1 MDQPKIERLLRLMQY
16 LSGNT
21 YYTLDELSEKL
32 KLSRRSLFRYIDTFR
47 NAGYAVQRIN
57 EGVYRMAKMRNNEM
71 DLSKIV
77 YFSEEEAFVVNSL
90 IDALDDTNAMKHG
103 LKLKLSAVYEATN
116 FKKYTINKDASKTI
130 GNLSMA
136 INKKKTVILRHYSSS
151 HSNAVKDYQVE
162 PFVFTTNYLDVW
174 AFDVNDKL
182 NKTFKVARIGEVE
195 VLEKDWA
202 NESAHQEEPTDSF
215 RSHSNNAF
223 HVKLK
228 LTQVAKN
235 RMVEDF
241 PLTAREI
248 IQDKDA
254 WYYEG
259 DVRSME
265 GVGRFVLSL
274 PEHIAIV
281 EGEELRQ
288 FVKEKVDYIR
298 ECYCENE
305 WF

>member
-16 LSGNT
+16 LSGNS
-21 YYTLDELSEKL
+21 YYTIDELSVKL
-32 KLSRRSLFRYIDTFR
+32 EITRRTIYRYLDTFK
-47 NAGYAVQRIN
+47 NVGFAVQRIN
-57 EGVYRMAKMRNNEM
+57 DGVYRMANMRNSDA

-77 YFSEEEAFVVNSL
+77 YFSEEEAFVVNGL
-90 IDALDDTNAMKHG
+90 IDALDDTNAMKNE

-116 FKKYTINKDASKTI
+116 IKKYTINKGVSKTI
-130 GNLSMA
+130 SNLASA
-136 INKKKTVILRHYSSS
+136 IKNKKSVVLRHYSSS
-151 HSNAVKDYQVE
+151 RSNTVKDYQVE

-174 AFDVNDKL
+174 AFDVNDKQ

-195 VLEKDWA
+195 TLEKEWA

-215 RSHSNNAF
+215 RSHSNQSF

-248 IQDKDA
+248 IQDNDA

-265 GVGRFVLSL
+265 GIGRFVLSL
-274 PEHIAIV
+274 PEHITIL
-281 EGEELRQ
+281 EGEEVRQ
-288 FVKEKVDYIR
+288 YIRDKADYILK
-298 ECYCENE
+298 EMLQ
-305 WF
+305 

>member
-16 LSGNT
+16 LSGNS
-21 YYTLDELSEKL
+21 YYTIDELSDKL
-32 KLSRRSLFRYIDTFR
+32 GISRRTMFRYIDTFR
-47 NAGYAVQRIN
+47 NAGFVVQKIN
-57 EGVYRMAKMRNNEM
+57 EGVYRMANLRNSDA

-77 YFSEEEAFVVNSL
+77 YFSEEEAFVVNGL
-90 IDALDDTNAMKHG
+90 IDALDDTNAMKNE

-116 FKKYTINKDASKTI
+116 IKKYTINKGVSKTI
-130 GNLSMA
+130 SNLASA
-136 INKKKTVILRHYSSS
+136 IKNKKTVVLRHYSSS
-151 HSNAVKDYQVE
+151 RSNTVKDYQVE

-174 AFDVNDKL
+174 AFDVNDKQ

-195 VLEKDWA
+195 TLEKEWA

-215 RSHSNNAF
+215 RSHSNQAF

-265 GVGRFVLSL
+265 GIGRFVLSL
-274 PEHIAIV
+274 PEHITIL
-281 EGEELRQ
+281 EGEEVRQ
-288 FVKEKVDYIR
+288 YVRDKADYILKVMLP
-298 ECYCENE
+298 
-305 WF
+305 

>member
-21 YYTLDELSEKL
+21 YYTIDELSEKL
-32 KLSRRSLFRYIDTFR
+32 EISRRTLFRYIDTFK
-47 NAGYAVQRIN
+47 NAGFAVQRIN
-57 EGVYRMAKMRNNEM
+57 DGVYRMANMRNSDA

-77 YFSEEEAFVVNSL
+77 YFSEEEAFVVNGL
-90 IDALDDTNAMKHG
+90 IDALDDSNAMKNE

-116 FKKYTINKDASKTI
+116 IKKYTINKGVSKTI
-130 GNLSMA
+130 SNLALA
-136 INKKKTVILRHYSSS
+136 IKNKKTVVLRHYSSS
-151 HSNAVKDYQVE
+151 RSNTVKDYQVE

-174 AFDVNDKL
+174 AFDVNDKQ

-195 VLEKDWA
+195 VLEKEWA

-215 RSHSNNAF
+215 RSHSNQAF

-265 GVGRFVLSL
+265 GIGRFVLSL
-274 PEHIAIV
+274 PEHITIL
-281 EGEELRQ
+281 EGEEVRQ
-288 FVKEKVDYIR
+288 YVRDKADYIL
-298 ECYCENE
+298 NE
-305 WF
+305 MLL

>member
-16 LSGNT
+16 LSGNS
-21 YYTLDELSEKL
+21 YYTIDELSVKL
-32 KLSRRSLFRYIDTFR
+32 EITRRTIYRYLDTFK
-47 NAGYAVQRIN
+47 NVVFAVQRIN
-57 EGVYRMAKMRNNEM
+57 DGVYRMANMRNSDA

-77 YFSEEEAFVVNSL
+77 YFSEEEAFVVNGL
-90 IDALDDTNAMKHG
+90 IDALDDTNAMKNE

-116 FKKYTINKDASKTI
+116 IKKYTINKGVSKTI
-130 GNLSMA
+130 GDLAAA
-136 INKKKTVILRHYSSS
+136 IKHKRTVVLHHYASSR
-151 HSNAVKDYQVE
+151 SNTVKDYQVE

-174 AFDVNDKL
+174 AFDVNDKI

-195 VLEKDWA
+195 VLEKDWV

-215 RSHSNNAF
+215 RSHSSQTF

-265 GVGRFVLSL
+265 GIGRFVLSL
-274 PEHIAIV
+274 PEHITIL
-281 EGEELRQ
+281 EGEEVRQ
-288 FVKEKVDYIR
+288 YVREKADYILK
-298 ECYCENE
+298 EMLQ
-305 WF
+305 

>member
-21 YYTLDELSEKL
+21 YYTLDELSGKL
-32 KLSRRSLFRYIDTFR
+32 DISRRTMFRYIDTFR
-47 NAGYAVQRIN
+47 NAGFVVQKIN
-57 EGVYRMAKMRNNEM
+57 EGVYRMANLRNGDA

-77 YFSEEEAFVVNSL
+77 YFSEEEAFVVNGL
-90 IDALDDTNAMKHG
+90 IDALDDTNAMKNE

-116 FKKYTINKDASKTI
+116 IKKYTINKGVSKTI
-130 GNLSMA
+130 SNLASA
-136 INKKKTVILRHYSSS
+136 IKNKKTVVLRQYSSS
-151 HSNAVKDYQVE
+151 RSNTVKDYQVE

-174 AFDVNDKL
+174 AFDVNDKQ

-195 VLEKDWA
+195 ALEKEWA

-215 RSHSNNAF
+215 RSHSNQAF

-241 PLTAREI
+241 PLTKSEI
-248 IQDKDA
+248 SQDKNA

-259 DVRSME
+259 EVRSME
-265 GVGRFVLSL
+265 GIGRFVLSL
-274 PEHIAIV
+274 PEHITIL
-281 EGEELRQ
+281 EGEEVRQ
-288 FVKEKVDYIR
+288 YVRDKADYIL
-298 ECYCENE
+298 NE
-305 WF
+305 MLL

>member
-16 LSGNT
+16 LSGNS
-21 YYTLDELSEKL
+21 YYTIDELSVKL
-32 KLSRRSLFRYIDTFR
+32 EITRRTIYRYLDTFK
-47 NAGYAVQRIN
+47 NVGFAVQRIN
-57 EGVYRMAKMRNNEM
+57 DGVYRMANMRNSDA

-77 YFSEEEAFVVNSL
+77 YFSEEEAFVVNGL
-90 IDALDDTNAMKHG
+90 IDALDDTNAMKNE

-116 FKKYTINKDASKTI
+116 IKKYTINKGVSKTI
-130 GNLSMA
+130 GDLAAA
-136 INKKKTVILRHYSSS
+136 IKHKRMVVLHHYASSR
-151 HSNAVKDYQVE
+151 SNTVKDYQVE

-174 AFDVNDKL
+174 AFDVNDKI

-195 VLEKDWA
+195 VLEKDWV

-215 RSHSNNAF
+215 RSHSSQTF

-274 PEHIAIV
+274 PEHITIL
-281 EGEELRQ
+281 EGEEVRQ
-288 FVKEKVDYIR
+288 YVREKADYILK
-298 ECYCENE
+298 EMLQ
-305 WF
+305 

>member
-16 LSGNT
+16 LSGNS
-21 YYTLDELSEKL
+21 YYTIDELSVKL
-32 KLSRRSLFRYIDTFR
+32 EITRRTIYRYLDTFK
-47 NAGYAVQRIN
+47 NVGFAVQRIN
-57 EGVYRMAKMRNNEM
+57 DGVYRMANMRNSDA

-77 YFSEEEAFVVNSL
+77 YFSEEEAFVVNGL
-90 IDALDDTNAMKHG
+90 IDALDDTNAMKNE

-116 FKKYTINKDASKTI
+116 IKKYTINKGVSKTI
-130 GNLSMA
+130 SNLASA
-136 INKKKTVILRHYSSS
+136 IKNKKSVVLRHYSSS
-151 HSNAVKDYQVE
+151 RSNTVKDYQVE

-174 AFDVNDKL
+174 AFDVNDKQ

-195 VLEKDWA
+195 TLEKEWA

-215 RSHSNNAF
+215 RSHSNQSF

-248 IQDKDA
+248 VQDKDV

-265 GVGRFVLSL
+265 GIGRFVLSL
-274 PEHIAIV
+274 PEHITIL
-281 EGEELRQ
+281 EGEEVRQ
-288 FVKEKVDYIR
+288 YIRDKADYILK
-298 ECYCENE
+298 EMLQ
-305 WF
+305 

>member
-16 LSGNT
+16 LSGNS
-21 YYTLDELSEKL
+21 YYTIDELSVKL
-32 KLSRRSLFRYIDTFR
+32 EITRRTIYRYLDTFK
-47 NAGYAVQRIN
+47 NVGFAVQRIN
-57 EGVYRMAKMRNNEM
+57 DGVYRMANMRNSDA

-77 YFSEEEAFVVNSL
+77 YFSEEEAFVVNGL
-90 IDALDDTNAMKHG
+90 IDALDDTNAMKNE

-116 FKKYTINKDASKTI
+116 IKKYTINKGVSKTI
-130 GNLSMA
+130 GDLAAA
-136 INKKKTVILRHYSSS
+136 IKHKRMVVLHHYASSR
-151 HSNAVKDYQVE
+151 SNTVKDYQVE

-174 AFDVNDKL
+174 AFDVNDKI

-195 VLEKDWA
+195 VLEKDWV

-215 RSHSNNAF
+215 RSHSSQTF

-265 GVGRFVLSL
+265 GIGRFVLSL
-274 PEHIAIV
+274 PEHITIL
-281 EGEELRQ
+281 EGEEVRQ
-288 FVKEKVDYIR
+288 YVREKADYILK
-298 ECYCENE
+298 EMLQ
-305 WF
+305 

>member
-16 LSGNT
+16 LSGNV
-21 YYTLDELSEKL
+21 YYTIDDLSEKL
-32 KLSRRSLFRYIDTFR
+32 ELSRRTIYRYIDTFKD
-47 NAGYAVQRIN
+47 AGFVVQKTNDGIF
-57 EGVYRMAKMRNNEM
+57 RMANTRNSDI

-90 IDALDDTNAMKHG
+90 IDSLDDTNVLKRE

-116 FKKYTINKDASKTI
+116 IGKYTINKGASKTI
-130 GNLSMA
+130 GDLAAA
-136 INKKKTVILRHYSSS
+136 IKNKRTVVLHRYSSS
-151 HSNAVKDYQVE
+151 SSNKVKDYQVE
-162 PFVFTTNYLDVW
+162 PYSFTTNYMDIW
-174 AFDVNDKL
+174 AFDVNDMQ

-195 VLEKDWA
+195 VLENGWV

-215 RSHSNNAF
+215 RSHSNQAF

-235 RMVEDF
+235 RMVEEF

-248 IQDKDA
+248 RQDDDG

-265 GVGRFVLSL
+265 GIGRFVLGL
-274 PEHIAIV
+274 PEHITIL
-281 EGEELRQ
+281 EGKEVQ
-288 FVKEKVDYIR
+288 QYVKEKANYILD
-298 ECYCENE
+298 NM
-305 WF
+305 

>member
-16 LSGNT
+16 LSGNS
-21 YYTLDELSEKL
+21 YYTIDELSDKL
-32 KLSRRSLFRYIDTFR
+32 GISRRTMFRYIDTFR
-47 NAGYAVQRIN
+47 NAGFVVQKIN
-57 EGVYRMAKMRNNEM
+57 EGVYRMANLRNSDA

-77 YFSEEEAFVVNSL
+77 YFSEEEAFVVNDL
-90 IDALDDTNAMKHG
+90 IDALDDTNAMKNE

-116 FKKYTINKDASKTI
+116 IKKYTINKGVSKTI
-130 GNLSMA
+130 SNLASA
-136 INKKKTVILRHYSSS
+136 IKNKKTVVLRHYSSS
-151 HSNAVKDYQVE
+151 RSNTVKDYQVE

-174 AFDVNDKL
+174 AFDVNDKQ

-195 VLEKDWA
+195 TLEKEWA

-215 RSHSNNAF
+215 RSHSNQAF

-274 PEHIAIV
+274 PEHITIL
-281 EGEELRQ
+281 EGEEVRQ
-288 FVKEKVDYIR
+288 YVRDKVDYIL
-298 ECYCENE
+298 NE
-305 WF
+305 MLL

>member
-21 YYTLDELSEKL
+21 YYTLDELSGKL
-32 KLSRRSLFRYIDTFR
+32 DISRRTMFRYIDTFR
-47 NAGYAVQRIN
+47 NAGFVVQKIN
-57 EGVYRMAKMRNNEM
+57 EGVYRMANLRNSDA

-77 YFSEEEAFVVNSL
+77 YFSEEEAFVVNGL
-90 IDALDDTNAMKHG
+90 IDALDDTNAMKNE

-116 FKKYTINKDASKTI
+116 IKKYTINKGVSKTI
-130 GNLSMA
+130 SNLASA
-136 INKKKTVILRHYSSS
+136 IKNKKTVVLRHYSSS
-151 HSNAVKDYQVE
+151 RSNTVKDYQVE

-174 AFDVNDKL
+174 AFDVNDKQ

-195 VLEKDWA
+195 ALEKEWA

-215 RSHSNNAF
+215 RSHSNQAF

-265 GVGRFVLSL
+265 GIGRFVLSL
-274 PEHIAIV
+274 PEHITIL
-281 EGEELRQ
+281 EGEEVRQ
-288 FVKEKVDYIR
+288 YVRDKADYILKVMLP
-298 ECYCENE
+298 
-305 WF
+305 

>member
-21 YYTLDELSEKL
+21 YYTLDELSGKL
-32 KLSRRSLFRYIDTFR
+32 DISRRTMFRYIDTFR
-47 NAGYAVQRIN
+47 NAGFVVQKIN
-57 EGVYRMAKMRNNEM
+57 EGVYRMANLRNSDA

-77 YFSEEEAFVVNSL
+77 YFSEEEAFVVNGL
-90 IDALDDTNAMKHG
+90 IDALDDTNAMKNE

-116 FKKYTINKDASKTI
+116 IKKYTINKGVSKTI
-130 GNLSMA
+130 SNLASA
-136 INKKKTVILRHYSSS
+136 IKNKKTVVLRHYSSS
-151 HSNAVKDYQVE
+151 RSNTMKDYQVE

-174 AFDVNDKL
+174 AFDVNDKQ

-195 VLEKDWA
+195 VLEKDWV

-215 RSHSNNAF
+215 RSHSSQTF

-265 GVGRFVLSL
+265 GIGRFVLSL
-274 PEHIAIV
+274 PEHITIL
-281 EGEELRQ
+281 EGEEVRQ
-288 FVKEKVDYIR
+288 YVREKADYILK
-298 ECYCENE
+298 EMLP
-305 WF
+305 

>member
-21 YYTLDELSEKL
+21 YYTLDELSGKL
-32 KLSRRSLFRYIDTFR
+32 DISRRTMFRYIDTFR
-47 NAGYAVQRIN
+47 NAGFVVQKIN
-57 EGVYRMAKMRNNEM
+57 EGVYRMADLRNSDA

-77 YFSEEEAFVVNSL
+77 YFSEEEAYVVNGL
-90 IDALDDTNAMKHG
+90 IDALDDTNAMKNE

-116 FKKYTINKDASKTI
+116 IKKYTINKGVSKTI
-130 GNLSMA
+130 GDLAAA
-136 INKKKTVILRHYSSS
+136 IKHKRTVVLRHYSSS
-151 HSNAVKDYQVE
+151 RSNTVKDYQVE

-174 AFDVNDKL
+174 AFDISDKQ

-195 VLEKDWA
+195 VLEKEWA

-215 RSHSNNAF
+215 RSHSNHSF

-259 DVRSME
+259 DVCSME
-265 GVGRFVLSL
+265 GIGRFVLSL
-274 PEHIAIV
+274 PEHITIL
-281 EGEELRQ
+281 EGEEVRQ
-288 FVKEKVDYIR
+288 YVREKAGYILKVMLP
-298 ECYCENE
+298 
-305 WF
+305 

>member
-16 LSGNT
+16 LSGNV
-21 YYTLDELSEKL
+21 YYSIDDLSEKL
-32 KLSRRSLFRYIDTFR
+32 GLSRRTIYRYIDTFKD
-47 NAGYAVQRIN
+47 AGFVVQKTNDGIF
-57 EGVYRMAKMRNNEM
+57 RMANTRNSDI

-90 IDALDDTNAMKHG
+90 IDSLDDTNVLKRE

-116 FKKYTINKDASKTI
+116 IGKYTINKGASKTI
-130 GNLSMA
+130 GDLAAA
-136 INKKKTVILRHYSSS
+136 IKNKRTVVLHRYSSS
-151 HSNAVKDYQVE
+151 SSNKVKDYQVE
-162 PFVFTTNYLDVW
+162 PYSFTTNYMDIW
-174 AFDVNDKL
+174 AFDVNDMQ

-195 VLEKDWA
+195 VLENGWV

-215 RSHSNNAF
+215 RSHSNQAF

-235 RMVEDF
+235 RMVEEF

-248 IQDKDA
+248 RQDDDG

-265 GVGRFVLSL
+265 GIGRFVLGL
-274 PEHIAIV
+274 PEHITIL
-281 EGEELRQ
+281 EGKEVQ
-288 FVKEKVDYIR
+288 QYVKEKANYILD
-298 ECYCENE
+298 NM
-305 WF
+305 

>member
-1 MDQPKIERLLRLMQY
+1 MK
-16 LSGNT
+16 
-21 YYTLDELSEKL
+21 
-32 KLSRRSLFRYIDTFR
+32 
-47 NAGYAVQRIN
+47 N
-57 EGVYRMAKMRNNEM
+57 E
-71 DLSKIV
+71 
-77 YFSEEEAFVVNSL
+77 
-90 IDALDDTNAMKHG
+90 

-116 FKKYTINKDASKTI
+116 IKKYTINKGVSKTI
-130 GNLSMA
+130 SNLASA
-136 INKKKTVILRHYSSS
+136 IKNKKTVVLRHYSSS
-151 HSNAVKDYQVE
+151 RSNTVKDYQVE

-174 AFDVNDKL
+174 AFDVNDKQ

-195 VLEKDWA
+195 TLEKEWA

-215 RSHSNNAF
+215 RSHSNQAF

-254 WYYEG
+254 WSYEG

-265 GVGRFVLSL
+265 GIGRFVLSL
-274 PEHIAIV
+274 PEHITIL
-281 EGEELRQ
+281 EGEEVRQ
-288 FVKEKVDYIR
+288 YVRDKADYILK
-298 ECYCENE
+298 EMLQ
-305 WF
+305 

>member
-32 KLSRRSLFRYIDTFR
+32 KMSRRTLYRYIDTFR

-57 EGVYRMAKMRNNEM
+57 EGVYRMANMRNNDA

-90 IDALDDTNAMKHG
+90 IDALDDTNAMKHE
-103 LKLKLSAVYEATN
+103 LKLKLSAVYEVSN
-116 FKKYTINKDASKTI
+116 LRKYTINKGASKTI

-136 INKKKTVILRHYSSS
+136 INNKRTVVLHRYSSS
-151 HSNAVKDYQVE
+151 RSNTVKDYQVE
-162 PFVFTTNYLDVW
+162 PFGFTTNYLDVW

-195 VLEKDWA
+195 VLEKEWV
-202 NESAHQEEPTDSF
+202 NEAVHQEEPTDSF
-215 RSHSNNAF
+215 RSHSNKAF

-235 RMVEDF
+235 RMVEDY

-248 IQDKDA
+248 RQDKDA
-254 WYYEG
+254 WCYEG
-259 DVRSME
+259 NVRSME

-274 PEHIAIV
+274 PEHITIL
-281 EGEELRQ
+281 EGEEVRQ
-288 FVKEKVDYIR
+288 YVREKADYIL
-298 ECYCENE
+298 EKMSL
-305 WF
+305 

>member
-16 LSGNT
+16 LSGNS
-21 YYTLDELSEKL
+21 YYTIDELSVKL
-32 KLSRRSLFRYIDTFR
+32 EITRRTIYRYLDTFK
-47 NAGYAVQRIN
+47 NVGFAVQRIN
-57 EGVYRMAKMRNNEM
+57 DGVYRMANMRNSDA

-77 YFSEEEAFVVNSL
+77 YFSEEEAFVVNGL
-90 IDALDDTNAMKHG
+90 IDALDDTNAMKNE

-116 FKKYTINKDASKTI
+116 IKKYTINKGVSKTI
-130 GNLSMA
+130 GDLSAA
-136 INKKKTVILRHYSSS
+136 IKHKRMVVLHHYASSR
-151 HSNAVKDYQVE
+151 SNTVKDYQVE

-174 AFDVNDKL
+174 AFDVNDKI

-195 VLEKDWA
+195 VLEKDWV

-215 RSHSNNAF
+215 RSHSSQTF

-274 PEHIAIV
+274 PEHITIL
-281 EGEELRQ
+281 EGEEVRQ
-288 FVKEKVDYIR
+288 YVREKADYILK
-298 ECYCENE
+298 EMLQ
-305 WF
+305 